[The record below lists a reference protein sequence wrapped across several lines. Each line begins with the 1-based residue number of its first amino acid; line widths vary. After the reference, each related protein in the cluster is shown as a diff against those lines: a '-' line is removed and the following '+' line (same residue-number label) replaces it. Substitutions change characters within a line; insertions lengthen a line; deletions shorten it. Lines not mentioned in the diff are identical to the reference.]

1 MAEQVRAQHVELEP
15 EEEEEGEEEGASDGA
30 GNSSD
35 SSPLKQCGGAADRKR
50 HDEFAL
56 AFDGD
61 GGSTDIENSVTSA
74 SAYWKQG
81 VSAEYGFKAS
91 STFDMLVALTTPL
104 RQHQVLDDW
113 TALEIAIFEASFE
126 KFGRKFH
133 LIADQLPNKSA
144 RDVISFFYVWK
155 KHGSCAK
162 YSESD
167 DEFPEPDLPIET
179 SQLIEKLRRACLFD
193 AGRQSCMKAYLS
205 AARSLYA
212 PRFAPRFNHK
222 RVKLSEFGLQGVPA
236 LESAI
241 NETSVLKSTS
251 VLDSW
256 TPIEIRIFEVAMECY
271 GKDFH
276 RIAHVIETKT
286 CREVVALYYIWKKDS
301 HYQTIK
307 SRWGKSEV
315 YSKKAPERSNS
326 TRAEIVD

>member
-1 MAEQVRAQHVELEP
+1 MAEQVRAQYSELEP
-15 EEEEEGEEEGASDGA
+15 EEEEEGDEEGASDDA
-30 GNSSD
+30 RHSSD
-35 SSPLKQCGGAADRKR
+35 SSPLKQRV
-50 HDEFAL
+50 
-56 AFDGD
+56 FDGD
-61 GGSTDIENSVTSA
+61 GGSADIENSVTSA

-81 VSAEYGFKAS
+81 VSAEYQMKRPSAILRMKPNTYGFKAS
-91 STFDMLVALTTPL
+91 STFDTLVALTTPL
-104 RQHQVLDDW
+104 RQRQVLDDW

-133 LIADQLPNKSA
+133 LIADQLPNKTA

-167 DEFPEPDLPIET
+167 DEFPEPDLPLET
-179 SQLIEKLRRACLFD
+179 SQLIEKLRR
-193 AGRQSCMKAYLS
+193 RQSCMKAYLS

-256 TPIEIRIFEVAMECY
+256 TPIEIRVFEVSMECY
-271 GKDFH
+271 GKDFR
-276 RIAHVIETKT
+276 RIAQVIETKT
-286 CREVVALYYIWKKDS
+286 CREVIALYYIWKKDL

-326 TRAEIVD
+326 TRAEIID